1 MPPAH
6 PASPGPVRNNPR
18 RHFSGP
24 GCSSLAKGEWLV
36 PHRTSPCLFA
46 EPWEPVE
53 LSEQFLLRGHSW
65 PGCLWPLPW
74 APGSSWWKPRHLASA
89 PPCPCAG
96 RAWVG
101 SSRDEKVR
109 SCLCLPLSVGSHL
122 WGPLPGGCIVDPLP
136 PALHAE
142 TTQRPLRLTNLCFRC
157 LCFASLVLHHPNHP
171 LIAPL
176 RDFNFPLLGALP
188 SPATQLWH
196 GAEVGRLSL
205 N

>member
-1 MPPAH
+1 MWGRGHRGPGTQTACLQHSAPCNQGLSCSPWDWRVVEMPPAH

-24 GCSSLAKGEWLV
+24 GCSSLAKGEWPV

-74 APGSSWWKPRHLASA
+74 APGSSWWKPRCLASA

-122 WGPLPGGCIVDPLP
+122 WGLLPRGLHRGP
-136 PALHAE
+136 PA
-142 TTQRPLRLTNLCFRC
+142 
-157 LCFASLVLHHPNHP
+157 SS
-171 LIAPL
+171 
-176 RDFNFPLLGALP
+176 
-188 SPATQLWH
+188 SP
-196 GAEVGRLSL
+196 R
-205 N
+205 